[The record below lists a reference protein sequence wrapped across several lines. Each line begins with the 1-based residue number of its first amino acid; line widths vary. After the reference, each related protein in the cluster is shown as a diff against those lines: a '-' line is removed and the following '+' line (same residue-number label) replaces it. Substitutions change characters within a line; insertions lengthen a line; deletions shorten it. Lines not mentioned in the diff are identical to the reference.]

1 MSRRA
6 TIPVEDRMGEVLTT
20 GKEAVVWCF
29 SPVEYWIITENLL
42 RQPPQIFW
50 EGKDDDNDA
59 VSRQATSL

>member
-42 RQPPQIFW
+42 RQPPQIC
-50 EGKDDDNDA
+50 
-59 VSRQATSL
+59 